1 MSVYNCP
8 CCHKDVSTKMTHC
21 CKGEIISGCHDLI
34 SKETVKKSIQGKF
47 DVQTYNEIAKILD
60 DLSIVCIE
68 KECKN
73 DQRNI

>member
-8 CCHKDVSTKMTHC
+8 CCHRNVSTKMTHC

-34 SKETVKKSIQGKF
+34 SKEAVKKSIQGKF
-47 DVQTYNEIAKILD
+47 DVQTCNEIVRILD
-60 DLSIVCIE
+60 GLCIIEIE

-73 DQRNI
+73 EQRNI

>member
-34 SKETVKKSIQGKF
+34 SKEKAKQSMKGKF
-47 DVQTYNEIAKILD
+47 DIQTYNEIVKILD
-60 DLSIVCIE
+60 GLSNVCIE
-68 KECKN
+68 KECRN
-73 DQRNI
+73 EQRNI